1 MCRDSTSKSYMKHVG
16 SCRDGWKHK
25 GLTGHED
32 MRKRERIGMHK
43 VNPQFR
49 RLGESERA
57 RVHVMSYQTLPLAC
71 SNVFSPKFVV
81 LVLSSILSNES

>member
-1 MCRDSTSKSYMKHVG
+1 MDVLVYTIFYVWSSPPTNRLV
-16 SCRDGWKHK
+16 
-25 GLTGHED
+25 
-32 MRKRERIGMHK
+32 

-81 LVLSSILSNES
+81 LVLSSILSNKS

>member
-32 MRKRERIGMHK
+32 MRKRERIWMRK
-43 VNPQFR
+43 V
-49 RLGESERA
+49 
-57 RVHVMSYQTLPLAC
+57 M
-71 SNVFSPKFVV
+71 NVG
-81 LVLSSILSNES
+81 LSKC

>member
-1 MCRDSTSKSYMKHVG
+1 MHERNESTCTNG
-16 SCRDGWKHK
+16 
-25 GLTGHED
+25 T
-32 MRKRERIGMHK
+32 K

-71 SNVFSPKFVV
+71 SNVFDPKFVV
-81 LVLSSILSNES
+81 LVFSSILLNEL

>member
-1 MCRDSTSKSYMKHVG
+1 
-16 SCRDGWKHK
+16 
-25 GLTGHED
+25 
-32 MRKRERIGMHK
+32 MRLEYAMDVL

-81 LVLSSILSNES
+81 LVLSCILSNES

>member
-1 MCRDSTSKSYMKHVG
+1 MRLEYAVDVLVYTTFYVWSSSSTN
-16 SCRDGWKHK
+16 
-25 GLTGHED
+25 GL
-32 MRKRERIGMHK
+32 

-71 SNVFSPKFVV
+71 SNAFSPKFVV